1 VKYEQRDPTPQ
12 EGLVIRDLYNK
23 GLGSPK
29 ISQLV
34 GISSY
39 RVLNWLRNNGLT
51 RTREEMIETRRAN
64 GINFNGQTVPKKSFQ
79 L

>member
-1 VKYEQRDPTPQ
+1 MKYEQRDPTPP
-12 EGLVIRDLYNK
+12 EELVIRDLYAK

-51 RTREEMIETRRAN
+51 RTREEMLRLRKEN
-64 GINFNGQTVPKKSFQ
+64 GINFSGQTVPRKSFQ